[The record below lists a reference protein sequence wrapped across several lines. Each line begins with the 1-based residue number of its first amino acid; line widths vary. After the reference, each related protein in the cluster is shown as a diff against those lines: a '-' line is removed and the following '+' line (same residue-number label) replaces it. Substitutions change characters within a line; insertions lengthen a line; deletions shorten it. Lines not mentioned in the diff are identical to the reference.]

1 MPPFKKSMPPGN
13 ANAPSKRTRG
23 ALKVGKAK
31 PTDETGRDSVGAAT
45 TRQDKRRQETR
56 FKLMRAALQLMS
68 AKGLDGVAIQDITNA
83 ADVGFGSFYN
93 YFPSKEAIFQNL
105 KEELIEHY
113 AAALDK
119 LGEQVADPA
128 EKIAASARYTMRHG
142 RADPVWGKFVLTT
155 NFNRDSLHAGLG
167 RYLLRDV
174 TTGIE
179 AKRFV
184 CHDLASLV
192 VAVGSTILGGL
203 MAEVTVSQ
211 HAGDPFG
218 SPDDLP
224 EKVSATLLV
233 TLGLPWSEAWTI
245 ASRPLPVV
253 DLPVNPLSVG
263 MRLDS

>member
-1 MPPFKKSMPPGN
+1 M
-13 ANAPSKRTRG
+13 G
-23 ALKVGKAK
+23 AIA
-31 PTDETGRDSVGAAT
+31 

-56 FKLMRAALQLMS
+56 FKLMSAALRLMS
-68 AKGLDGVAIQDITNA
+68 SRGLDGVAIQDITNA

-93 YFPSKEAIFQNL
+93 HFPSKEAIFQTL
-105 KEELIEHY
+105 KDELIEHY

-119 LGEQVADPA
+119 LGEHLVDPA
-128 EKIAASARYTMRHG
+128 EKISASARYTIRHG
-142 RADPVWGKFVLTT
+142 RADPVWGKFVLAT

-174 TTGIE
+174 MTGIE

-203 MAEVTVSQ
+203 MAEVTVSE
-211 HAGDPFG
+211 HANDPFG
-218 SPDDLP
+218 APSDLP

-233 TLGLPWSEAWTI
+233 TLGLTWSEAWEI

-253 DLPVNPLSVG
+253 DLPVNPLSINT
-263 MRLDS
+263 RLDSQALV